1 MPIDLHAH
9 TTASDGSFSPLEL
22 VAHAQEIGLSA
33 VAITDHDTFGGHAE
47 ALAAGADMGVEIVP
61 GIELSV
67 SDDHGKFHLLGYFCN
82 QDSELNREL
91 AAIQYE
97 RANRNEIII
106 ARLQALGFETS
117 LEKVRSIAGEDA
129 QIGRPHIARSILGQQ
144 GLETIQQVFDEL
156 LADGGRAHAPKKVL
170 SPARAVELIHEANG
184 VAIWA
189 HPLFPPSTRQKMDY
203 DEAETLLKLWKSCG
217 LDGLEIYYGLYT
229 AEDAEWARAM
239 AQKYELIGT
248 GGSDFH
254 GITKPTVYLGQVNG
268 GVAMPESVLEQLKSF
283 AAR

>member
-9 TTASDGSFSPLEL
+9 TTASDGSFSPREL
-22 VAHAQEIGLSA
+22 VIHAQELGLSA
-33 VAITDHDTFGGHAE
+33 VAVTDHDTFGGHEE
-47 ALAAGADMGVEIVP
+47 ALAAGAELGVEIVP

-67 SDDHGKFHLLGYFCN
+67 SDEHGKFHLLGYFCN

-106 ARLQALGFETS
+106 ERLQSLGFETS
-117 LEKVRSIAGEDA
+117 LEKVRAIAGEDA

-144 GLETIQQVFDEL
+144 GLETIQQVFDDL
-156 LADGGRAHAPKKVL
+156 LAAGGRAHAPKKVL
-170 SPARAVELIHEANG
+170 SPARAVELIHEAGG

-203 DEAETLLKLWKSCG
+203 HEAEALVKLWKSWG
-217 LDGLEIYYGLYT
+217 LDGLEIYYGLYNT
-229 AEDAEWARAM
+229 KDSEWARSM
-239 AQKYELIGT
+239 TEKYGLLGT

-254 GITKPTVYLGQVNG
+254 GITKPNVYLGQVNG
-268 GVAMPESVLEQLKSF
+268 GVSMPESVLEGLKAFS
-283 AAR
+283 AK